1 MKLSL
6 NKYGFERAFVDANR
20 KEQFSYEALGLLFD
34 YFEDYEEQTG
44 EEIELDVIAICCD
57 YYEDTTENIA
67 RNYSID
73 LNDADPEGDDYEDQC
88 KQIVRDYLNDHTSLA
103 GETADGFVYQA
114 F

>member
-73 LNDADPEGDDYEDQC
+73 LNDANPEDEDYEDQC
-88 KQIVRDYLNDHTSLA
+88 KEIVRDYLIDNTQLV
-103 GETADGFVYQA
+103 GETDSGFVYAA